1 MSTSWILISA
11 FDPFRT
17 EQRSFK
23 MKSRTKA
30 RSIALQV
37 LYEVDLCGHQPG
49 EVLAERFE
57 ELQEND
63 SLKVFISQIVS
74 GVVEYQQALDE
85 FIADFAPDWPLD
97 QVAVIDRN
105 LLRIALWEIA
115 IYQKTP
121 VKVAINEAVE
131 LAKVFGSDGS
141 PRFINGVLGGIIENL
156 NEIKLSL
163 EIVRD
168 EDTE

>member
-1 MSTSWILISA
+1 
-11 FDPFRT
+11 
-17 EQRSFK
+17 

-49 EVLAERFE
+49 LVLAEHFE
-57 ELQEND
+57 R
-63 SLKVFISQIVS
+63 LKIDDDLKNFISLIVS
-74 GVVEYQQALDE
+74 GVVEYQQTLDE
-85 FIADFAPDWPLD
+85 FIGDFAPDWPLD

-115 IYQKTP
+115 VYEKTP

-131 LAKVFGSDGS
+131 LAKLYGSDGTA
-141 PRFINGVLGGIIENL
+141 RFINGVLGGFIDNL
-156 NEIKLSL
+156 DEIRVSL
-163 EIVRD
+163 EILRD
-168 EDTE
+168 QEEE

>member
-1 MSTSWILISA
+1 
-11 FDPFRT
+11 
-17 EQRSFK
+17 

-49 EVLAERFE
+49 LVLAEHFE
-57 ELQEND
+57 R
-63 SLKVFISQIVS
+63 LKIDDDLKNFISQIVS
-74 GVVEYQQALDE
+74 GVVEYQQTLDE
-85 FIADFAPDWPLD
+85 FIGDFAPDWPLD

-115 IYQKTP
+115 VYEKTP

-131 LAKVFGSDGS
+131 LAKLYGSDGTA
-141 PRFINGVLGGIIENL
+141 RFINGVLGGFIDNL
-156 NEIKLSL
+156 DEIRVSL
-163 EIVRD
+163 EILRD
-168 EDTE
+168 QEEE